1 MFPGELGRKH
11 APDRSIEDR
20 LHARLRGP
28 LRHGAERRSSRL
40 GEHGQRIGHHQ
51 AAKPRAVPDRQLER
65 HEGAEAIAKDI
76 GVARQLEGAHH
87 AGDMIGMRA
96 Y

>member
-1 MFPGELGRKH
+1 MPRN
-11 APDRSIEDR
+11 A
-20 LHARLRGP
+20 AR
-28 LRHGAERRSSRL
+28 RL
-40 GEHGQRIGHHQ
+40 GEDGQGIGHHQ
-51 AAKPRAVPDRQLER
+51 AAKPRAVPDRQLEC

-76 GVARQLEGAHH
+76 GVARQLKCPHH